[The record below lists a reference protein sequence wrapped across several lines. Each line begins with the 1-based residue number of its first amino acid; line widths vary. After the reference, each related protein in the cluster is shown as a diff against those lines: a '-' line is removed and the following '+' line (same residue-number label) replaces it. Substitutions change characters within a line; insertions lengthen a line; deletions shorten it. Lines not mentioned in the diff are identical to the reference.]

1 MLTLHLVLING
12 FSLCFLIICNL
23 YCILHK
29 ENKDEIICQYVDRQS
44 VNFQSYKN
52 ASHSIF
58 HHYTS
63 ISSFSLFNINL
74 NLKFVE
80 LIIFKN

>member
-63 ISSFSLFNINL
+63 ISSFSLFNINI
-74 NLKFVE
+74 E
-80 LIIFKN
+80 FKICRTYHF